1 MLIEYPYICTN
12 YLLNNNIPIVICTG
26 AAGTGKTM
34 IACHEAIKKLQK
46 EKSGINEYKDEV
58 MEIEMNWNQTEIE
71 LKNQNLEYQK
81 KIEGLEY
88 QLNEIQILQN
98 SNEI

>member
-1 MLIEYPYICTN
+1 
-12 YLLNNNIPIVICTG
+12 
-26 AAGTGKTM
+26 
-34 IACHEAIKKLQK
+34 
-46 EKSGINEYKDEV
+46 
-58 MEIEMNWNQTEIE
+58 MNWNQTEIE

-98 SNEI
+98 SNEISKVK